1 MLQYILTWLEDNLLG
16 LVALIGAIVAPTVTL
31 VQARLSTK
39 VQLQQIRPEIVTH
52 GCRVSGLPV
61 YTYVDE
67 NNKMSEPACV
77 YLASDG
83 SRKCKFEP
91 PAEEAR
97 RMLEI
102 NCSQCYLSLWGDK
115 TSR

>member
-1 MLQYILTWLEDNLLG
+1 MLQYILTWLGDHLLG
-16 LVALIGAIVAPTVTL
+16 LVALTGAIATPTVAII
-31 VQARLSTK
+31 QARLSAK
-39 VQLQQIRPEIVTH
+39 VQLRQVRPEIVTH
-52 GCRVSGLPV
+52 GCRVSGLTV
-61 YTYVDE
+61 YTYFEE
-67 NNKMSEPACV
+67 NNKMSEPACA

-102 NCSQCYLSLWGDK
+102 NCSQCYLALWGDK
-115 TSR
+115 VSE

>member
-1 MLQYILTWLEDNLLG
+1 MLQYILTWLGDHLLG
-16 LVALIGAIVAPTVTL
+16 LVGLIGAVASPTVTAI
-31 VQARLSTK
+31 QMWLSTK
-39 VQLQQIRPEIVTH
+39 VQLRQIRPEIVTH
-52 GCRVSGLPV
+52 GCRVSGLTV
-61 YTYVDE
+61 YTYIDE

-91 PAEEAR
+91 SSEEAR
-97 RMLEI
+97 RMLAI
-102 NCSQCYLSLWGDK
+102 NRSKCYLSLWGDK